1 MENDGSDGPGPIP
14 DVWEGLRIPLVD
26 PATALAANSRVLRRL
41 SEQLDERAVR

>member
-1 MENDGSDGPGPIP
+1 MDNDGFDGAARLP

-26 PATALAANSRVLRRL
+26 PATALAANSRALRRL